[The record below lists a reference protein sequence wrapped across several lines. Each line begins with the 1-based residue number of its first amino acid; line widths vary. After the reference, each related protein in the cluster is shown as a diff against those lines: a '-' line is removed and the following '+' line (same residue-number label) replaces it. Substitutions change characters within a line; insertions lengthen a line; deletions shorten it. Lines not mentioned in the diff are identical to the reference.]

1 MSKNQPKPNVVKR
14 AAQTV
19 GKHVNV
25 KKAARTFDQI
35 VEEEA
40 PREQPPKADS
50 SVVAPTPMGGLS
62 CVVRAAELAGFT
74 GVVVV
79 TLAAAVVGR
88 CRR

>member
-1 MSKNQPKPNVVKR
+1 MSKDQPKPNVVKR
-14 AAQTV
+14 AVKTV
-19 GKHVNV
+19 ANNLNV

-62 CVVRAAELAGFT
+62 CLGRAAELLGFT
-74 GVVVV
+74 GVVVA